1 VPNLEPP
8 FVTEDDL
15 FREVPGM
22 RHGVRSLAPPTVH
35 SISSPSEL
43 DDTAPLSSDVRSEE
57 RLPDAGKL
65 MHSAT
70 NRPSLA
76 AISAVVETWEEVPS
90 GFDGAPSSNP
100 STGLTV
106 PLATEHDNTSPLN
119 PEARNLLHPPDHGE
133 SPTSGSDEATPL

>member
-1 VPNLEPP
+1 MPNLEPP

-57 RLPDAGKL
+57 PLAHAGKL

-70 NRPSLA
+70 DRPSLA
-76 AISAVVETWEEVPS
+76 RPDAQR
-90 GFDGAPSSNP
+90 FQQSSK
-100 STGLTV
+100 LERKY
-106 PLATEHDNTSPLN
+106 LQDLTEHPLRILQQ
-119 PEARNLLHPPDHGE
+119 ASRCR
-133 SPTSGSDEATPL
+133 